1 MTSTDDAPRSGWRS
15 RGNRA
20 VGGTL
25 VTSGLTQLFLIVSGV
40 LVARSLGPEDRG
52 NLALLVVVSGICY
65 LLGSLGLPTAATYY
79 IAQDRSHA
87 PDVAAVLRRPG
98 ILLTIAALAAQVLL
112 LVALVAHDPADVKLA
127 ALISV
132 LLVPGFFAF
141 GFGLAI
147 LQGQERFMAFNVL
160 RVLPTASYILGVL
173 ILFVI
178 HEAGLVTIMAAWT
191 GANFVG
197 GLLALGVA
205 VGGLRRVVATTSAP
219 APPTRSQLTRFGL
232 KSVFGSLSPIDAYR
246 LDQAMVGLFLTPV
259 ALGLYVVAQAFGGFA
274 RVVGLSVGFVAYPR
288 VASQPDRASARRAM
302 WKYFFLGAGLALCVV
317 GVLEVVVGQLV
328 TLFFGA
334 EFVDATPIARILILG
349 TLFMAA
355 RRVLTDGLNGMG
367 HPGLG
372 TIAEVSSWVLLI
384 PLVAALLPPYGV
396 VGVALALTISWGMSL
411 GLLLVCAVF
420 VGTRVPVALRSRWEL
435 MRTRGARAFSVRPD
449 FVVVT
454 AAVLASIAAG
464 VGIVVL
470 PSRAA
475 LFVVLA
481 VGAVLL
487 FAAARAAV
495 GRATESTRSRWGGGH
510 SSGDAL
516 ERAWFRRDSG
526 AFRVSRILYY
536 LGVLTLGILTLRAGG
551 QITFSDV
558 LFLFS
563 FLAACVELVAARR
576 PIPIRLPLLLIF
588 GIFVFS
594 FGGLV
599 STFEAYEPLKSAAV
613 IVRLIVLTLLWFW
626 LGTIVLERIA
636 HVRTAITLWV
646 TSAAVCGAAA
656 VMQTLG
662 GNPVLG
668 GGDLYG
674 RSTGFTSHPNDL
686 GGLTSIAFVPA
697 LMLATIPS
705 VSASRR
711 VLSYLLLFLV
721 GGGLVLSGSVGALAA
736 AIVGS
741 LVFLA
746 FQRTTVHSVLAYAAL
761 GLCVLSVIG
770 IQVTRGAPN
779 PLQRFNDVTSQE
791 GANGSGSL
799 YERVA
804 IYRVAI
810 QSIED
815 HPFVGVGLDLVSTTS
830 PFGVVSYQ
838 YDVHNIVIGTWYKAG
853 LVGLVGLLIAL
864 LAILRSGWT
873 AIARST
879 SEFERMMA
887 VSLLA
892 SAVAFITFAMS
903 EPVIYARFGW
913 IAAALIFSLRAVQT
927 RAVRVARARG
937 FLDNVHPGVAP
948 VGA

>member
-1 MTSTDDAPRSGWRS
+1 MTSTDDAQRSGWRS
-15 RGNRA
+15 RANRA

-87 PDVAAVLRRPG
+87 RDVAAVLRRPG
-98 ILLTIAALAAQVLL
+98 ILLTIVALAAQVLL

-127 ALISV
+127 ALIS
-132 LLVPGFFAF
+132 LFLVPGFFAF

-178 HEAGLVTIMAAWT
+178 HEAGLVTIMATWA

-197 GLLALGVA
+197 GVLALVVA
-205 VGGLRRVVATTSAP
+205 VGGLGQFVSATSAH

-259 ALGLYVVAQAFGGFA
+259 ALGLYVVAQAFGGFT

-302 WKYFFLGAGLALCVV
+302 WKYFFLGTGLALFVV
-317 GVLEVVVGQLV
+317 AGLEVVAGQLV
-328 TLFFGA
+328 TLFFGT
-334 EFVDATPIARILILG
+334 EFADATPIARLLILG

-372 TIAEVSSWVLLI
+372 TIAEVSSWILLI
-384 PLVAALLPPYGV
+384 PLVAALLPPFGV
-396 VGVALALTISWGMSL
+396 VGVALALAISWGMSL
-411 GLLLVCAVF
+411 GLLLVCAVL
-420 VGTRVPVALRSRWEL
+420 VGTRVPGILRSRWEL
-435 MRTRGARAFSVRPD
+435 MRTRGARVSSIRPD
-449 FVVVT
+449 LVVVT

-475 LFVVLA
+475 LLVVVA

-495 GRATESTRSRWGGGH
+495 GRATESTRSRWGGAH
-510 SSGDAL
+510 PSGDAL
-516 ERAWFRRDSG
+516 EHAWSGGG

-536 LGVLTLGILTLRAGG
+536 VGVLTLGILTLRAGG

-563 FLAACVELVAARR
+563 FLAACIELVAARR
-576 PIPIRLPLLLIF
+576 PIPIRLPVLLVF

-626 LGTIVLERIA
+626 LGTIVLERLA

-646 TSAAVCGAAA
+646 ASAAVCGAAA

-662 GNPVLG
+662 ANPALG

-711 VLSYLLLFLV
+711 VFSYLLLFLV
-721 GGGLVLSGSVGALAA
+721 GGGLVLSGSVGALSA

-761 GLCVLSVIG
+761 GLCVLSVVG

-864 LAILRSGWT
+864 VAILRSGWT

-913 IAAALIFSLRAVQT
+913 IAAALIFALRGVQE
-927 RAVRVARARG
+927 RAVRVARAKG
-937 FLDNVHPGVAP
+937 FLDDVHPGLAP
-948 VGA
+948 VGV